1 MSKSDFHCH
10 EGTDLKYRSTGH
22 LSILS
27 KDSSPPPHPFP
38 GYRINNI
45 SAPRAPFAHLIIQL
59 LQMLSRTHFLADLE
73 ELDPHLPRDTI
84 VRFEL
89 LTRVEDHGFD
99 VVRRDTI
106 CDDDDV
112 QGFDM
117 CFYPAGKFPLE
128 RICAA
133 REVRFQYSVQASS
146 CGGATSRCDLTEDF
160 IDSCSGFNVL
170 EKRTV
175 GCV

>member
-1 MSKSDFHCH
+1 
-10 EGTDLKYRSTGH
+10 
-22 LSILS
+22 
-27 KDSSPPPHPFP
+27 
-38 GYRINNI
+38 
-45 SAPRAPFAHLIIQL
+45 
-59 LQMLSRTHFLADLE
+59 MLSRTHFLADLE

-99 VVRRDTI
+99 VVGRDAI

-112 QGFDM
+112 QRFDM

-128 RICAA
+128 CIGAA
-133 REVRFQYSVQASS
+133 CEVRFQYSVQASS

-170 EKRTV
+170 EEWTV